1 MPEMAGC
8 ACAGDVRHAY
18 FFSVLVTLLG
28 TARDV
33 KLSSYPYHIELVG
46 DRPER
51 RGDGASSW
59 AVCLKH
65 KQIRVGVP
73 EATSAETCLRVCCG
87 ELRVVEGW

>member
-1 MPEMAGC
+1 MPEIARC

-18 FFSVLVTLLG
+18 FPVLVTLLG

-33 KLSSYPYHIELVG
+33 QLPSDPYQIELVG

-51 RGDGASSW
+51 HGDGASRK

-65 KQIRVGVP
+65 KQIRAGVP
-73 EATSAETCLRVCCG
+73 EASSAEAC
-87 ELRVVEGW
+87 

>member
-1 MPEMAGC
+1 MPEIAGC

-33 KLSSYPYHIELVG
+33 QLSSDPYQIELVG

-59 AVCLKH
+59 VVCFKH
-65 KQIRVGVP
+65 KQIRVEMP
-73 EATSAETCLRVCCG
+73 EASSAETC
-87 ELRVVEGW
+87 

>member
-1 MPEMAGC
+1 MPEIAGY
-8 ACAGDVRHAY
+8 ACAGDVRHA
-18 FFSVLVTLLG
+18 FFPVMVALLG

-33 KLSSYPYHIELVG
+33 QLPSDTYQIELVG

-73 EATSAETCLRVCCG
+73 EASLAAMC
-87 ELRVVEGW
+87 